1 MEKKEDARQS
11 PHIIVCGN
19 PIDGYEF
26 YGPFENVNDA
36 IRYADDNLDYGE
48 PWSFAKLINPLLD
61 KNESTVKTLGDR
73 ILYLRNKK
81 RMSQG
86 DLADAVRLLNPDLKC
101 RQSTIHSIESGQV
114 KRPTILYEL
123 ARALN
128 TTEEFL
134 VTGH

>member
-1 MEKKEDARQS
+1 MK
-11 PHIIVCGN
+11 HLIVVGN
-19 PIDGYEF
+19 PVDGYEF
-26 YGPFENVNDA
+26 YGPFESPDDA
-36 IRYADDNLDYGE
+36 IRYADNNLDYGDHWE
-48 PWSFAKLINPLLD
+48 ITKLIDPLTD
-61 KNESTVKTLGDR
+61 ETEITESTAKTLGDR

-86 DLADAVRLLNPDLKC
+86 DLADAVRRVNPDLKC

-123 ARALN
+123 AKALN

-134 VTGH
+134 IEGNR